1 MQSHAAQIQAILSR
15 ERDDLHVRQV
25 TVPRVGILPLPP
37 RTQAATG
44 AARPQAAR

>member
-15 ERDDLHVRQV
+15 EREDLHVRQV
-25 TVPRVGILPLPP
+25 TASRVGILPLPP
-37 RTQAATG
+37 RIQAATG